1 MTASTGAVSA
11 WDMGSMTFTMTSKPR
26 RAATP
31 ISRDTMQDRV
41 YRRLCDM
48 ILDGEIEPGQLVT
61 IQSLAATFGVSHMPV
76 REALKRLLAAKAL
89 TVVSGRSIGIP
100 RLSRSALED
109 LRKVRLEVESLA
121 AVWACRNIKPAELDV
136 LREECQKLESANAA
150 EDVHSYL
157 RANRAF
163 HFSLYKA
170 AGSETLLSVIEML
183 WLQISPYF
191 SLLHESGNY
200 SSANMQHSMMV
211 SALEKKDEQGIE
223 IAIRADID
231 AAYHLLMKLVD

>member
-1 MTASTGAVSA
+1 MTL
-11 WDMGSMTFTMTSKPR
+11 SMKNTPS

-41 YRRLCDM
+41 YRRICDM

-61 IQSLAATFGVSHMPV
+61 IQSLAEAFGVSHMPV
-76 REALKRLLAAKAL
+76 REALKRLMAAKAL

-100 RLSRSALED
+100 QLNRSALKD
-109 LRKVRLEVESLA
+109 LRRVRLEIESIA
-121 AVWACRNIKPAELDV
+121 AVWACRSIEPQELKS
-136 LREECQKLESANAA
+136 LSHECEMLEQANSA

-163 HFSLYKA
+163 HFSLYRA
-170 AGSETLLSVIEML
+170 AGSEALLSVIEML

-200 SSANMQHSMMV
+200 SAANMQHSMIV
-211 SALEKKDEQGIE
+211 KALERRDEAAVE
-223 IAIRADID
+223 RAIRADID
-231 AAYHLLMKLVD
+231 AAYHVLLKLVG

>member
-1 MTASTGAVSA
+1 
-11 WDMGSMTFTMTSKPR
+11 
-26 RAATP
+26 
-31 ISRDTMQDRV
+31 MQDRV

-61 IQSLAATFGVSHMPV
+61 IQSLAETFGVSHMPV

-100 RLSRSALED
+100 RLNRGALED
-109 LRKVRLEVESLA
+109 LRKVRLEIESLA
-121 AVWACRNIKPAELDV
+121 AVWACRNIEPAELDT
-136 LREECQKLESANAA
+136 LRSECERLETANAA

-170 AGSETLLSVIEML
+170 ARSQSLLSIIEML

-191 SLLHESGNY
+191 SLLHEEGNY
-200 SSANMQHSMMV
+200 SSANMQHSMMLR
-211 SALEKKDEQGIE
+211 ALEQKDELGVE
-223 IAIRADID
+223 RAIRADID
-231 AAYHLLMKLVD
+231 AAYRLLMKLVD

>member
-1 MTASTGAVSA
+1 MTLI
-11 WDMGSMTFTMTSKPR
+11 MTSKQS

-61 IQSLAATFGVSHMPV
+61 IQSLAEAFSVSHMPV

-100 RLSRSALED
+100 RLNRSALDD
-109 LRKVRLEVESLA
+109 LRNVRLEIESLA
-121 AVWACRNIKPAELDV
+121 AIWACRNIDADELKA
-136 LREECQKLESANAA
+136 LRDECDKLESANAA

-163 HFSLYKA
+163 HFSLYRA
-170 AGSETLLSVIEML
+170 ARSETLLSVIETL

-200 SSANMQHSMMV
+200 SSANMQHSMIV
-211 SALEKKDEQGIE
+211 SALEQKNEVRVE
-223 IAIRADID
+223 SAIRADID
-231 AAYHLLMKLVD
+231 AAYHLLKNMVD

>member
-1 MTASTGAVSA
+1 MTL
-11 WDMGSMTFTMTSKPR
+11 TMNNKPSR
-26 RAATP
+26 VATP

-41 YRRLCDM
+41 HRRLCDM

-61 IQSLAATFGVSHMPV
+61 IQSLAETFGVSHMPV

-100 RLSRSALED
+100 RLNRSALED
-109 LRKVRLEVESLA
+109 LRKVRLEIESLA
-121 AVWACRNIKPAELDV
+121 AVWACRNIQPVELNS
-136 LREECQKLESANAA
+136 LRRECQRLETANAA

-163 HFSLYKA
+163 HFSLYKGA
-170 AGSETLLSVIEML
+170 RSEVLLSVIETL

-191 SLLHESGNY
+191 SLLHGEGNY

-211 SALEKKDEQGIE
+211 RALEQKDEAGVE
-223 IAIRADID
+223 RAIRADID

>member
-1 MTASTGAVSA
+1 
-11 WDMGSMTFTMTSKPR
+11 
-26 RAATP
+26 
-31 ISRDTMQDRV
+31 
-41 YRRLCDM
+41 
-48 ILDGEIEPGQLVT
+48 
-61 IQSLAATFGVSHMPV
+61 MPV